1 MKKKHIY
8 PYIFLTC
15 LVLVMIVVI
24 IPPQNIFGSNT
35 DWLSQHVNIADSLRK
50 LILDSNSIFP
60 DFVFN
65 LGAGQ
70 NIYNFSYYGLL
81 RPDILI
87 SCLIPFVE
95 MKDVIV
101 AYMIFNLVVSTNL
114 TYYWLKQ
121 KQFNYLLCIVGAIM
135 LLSSSVL
142 FQSHRQIMFVNYMP
156 GLLLGL
162 IAVDRYLDTNKNKLL
177 IGAIVWIIIN
187 SYFFSVTAIFVI
199 FSYYCFEVI
208 YKDDFKIKRILR
220 IFKPIIIAILI
231 CSVLL
236 LPTAYVMLE
245 NQQTKTEAINL
256 MNLFIPDLNLNAL
269 LYDPYGCGLSYLS
282 LIGLVLG
289 LTLKKTRKLTIFLLL
304 ILFMPIFKFCLNGFL
319 YPRNKI
325 LIPFI
330 PIIIY
335 VLVDVLNEY
344 KQINKKINIFL
355 LILFILPA
363 VVVINKPLIVLDI
376 VVCLIGIII
385 YLKWDYQ
392 TLLLLMIMP
401 LLIGYTTNQ
410 QESYVTKKTY
420 NQVNKLS
427 NVKVE
432 NNYRYDSFKQSLN
445 TVNQGNNTYR
455 TSIYSSI
462 NNNLYNHFYYDVI
475 KNPISIRNRVA
486 CISNSNIFFQG
497 LLGVKTVYSEDV
509 VPIGYNQID
518 KNLYENNNVL
528 PLVYATSDSYAEK
541 QFNEL
546 QFPATLDTIY
556 NNVIVE
562 NGHKDYQ
569 SKIKNI
575 DLNTSINYQSNN
587 LKITKIDNGYQINSK
602 DIGKLELNLNEILEN
617 KILLIEFDIKDVK
630 YIEQLDTT
638 IKINGIKNK
647 LSSIN
652 AAYPNNNTHF
662 TYIISQNEPL
672 DKLQLEFSEG
682 CYSLKNIRTYVLE
695 YDVIKNRQN
704 NVDALK
710 GVYNQDGFV
719 ARGEID
725 VSEDGYLVTSF
736 PYQKGFSVLID
747 GKKADSECVNIAFL
761 GAEISKGKHDVEIVF
776 SAPMKNL
783 GLCLSVGGLV
793 LFVVQEREKDEK
805 GFKRVD

>member
-208 YKDDFKIKRILR
+208 NKDDFKIKRILR